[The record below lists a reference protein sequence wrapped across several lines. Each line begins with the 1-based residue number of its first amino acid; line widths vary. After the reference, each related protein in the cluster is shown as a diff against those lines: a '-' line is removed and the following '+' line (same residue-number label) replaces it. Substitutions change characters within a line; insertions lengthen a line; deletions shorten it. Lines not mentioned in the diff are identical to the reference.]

1 MPTRVSADVEAKA
14 FAIAAGDDG
23 LYLDFPRLV
32 TGPLTGQTG
41 TAPGG
46 LTWAVDGA
54 EFEGLTARLRRGTW
68 QASRGTLR
76 RLTLRSADGRL
87 VLEAAEVALPDGAQ
101 LSRGPDGLELMAP
114 TARLR
119 GLVLRSAGAVAAP
132 ATKVAV
138 QDARTPSP
146 GSTDLRQGGL
156 RFLDGLSGAIGLTVK
171 VQLDLP
177 VVGSRTLDQR
187 LQIPIEEGCLN
198 FRALD
203 RSLDWLEGAFLE
215 IGMHEGRLAVR
226 WGVPIFGGQREIISW
241 ALDEDARTLA
251 QFDRIPVRALADFRV
266 AGDRR
271 STEQVPAKGKGKGVL
286 RALTIDDIT
295 ISLAMHAPRSVAVG
309 EQGHVLFGGD
319 DSPGLVDLKIT
330 GAVGDGARPGS
341 LRGSVG
347 ALDVTVADLAL
358 GAAGVVSV
366 DRVRLGQV
374 DPVELRLTGFEV
386 AGVSMAIADVEAGGL
401 RLRL

>member
-23 LYLDFPRLV
+23 LYLDFPRLT
-32 TGPLTGQTG
+32 TGPLTGQ
-41 TAPGG
+41 AGG
-46 LTWAVDGA
+46 LTWTVERA
-54 EFEGLTARLRRGTW
+54 EFDGLTARLRRGTW
-68 QASRGTLR
+68 QASRGTLQR
-76 RLTLRSADGRL
+76 VTLRSADGRL

-101 LSRGPDGLELMAP
+101 LSRGHDGLEIMAP
-114 TARLR
+114 TVRLR
-119 GLVLRSAGAVAAP
+119 GLVFTSAGAVAAP

-138 QDARTPSP
+138 QDPRATPP
-146 GSTDLRQGGL
+146 GSPDLRQGGL
-156 RFLDGLSGAIGLTVK
+156 RFLDGLTGAIGLTVK

-203 RSLDWLEGAFLE
+203 RSLDWLEGAFLD
-215 IGMHEGRLAVR
+215 IGVHDDRLAVR
-226 WGVPIFGGQREIISW
+226 WGVPIFGGHRDIISW
-241 ALDEDARTLA
+241 ALDADARTLA
-251 QFDRIPVRALADFRV
+251 KFDRVPVRSLADFRM

-271 STEQVPAKGKGKGVL
+271 SAEQVPTKGKGRGVL
-286 RALTIDDIT
+286 RALSIDDIS
-295 ISLAMHAPRSVAVG
+295 ISLAMNAPRSVAVG

-319 DSPGLVDLKIT
+319 DAPGLVDLKIT
-330 GAVGDGARPGS
+330 GAIGDGTRPGK

-358 GAAGVVSV
+358 GNAGVVSV
-366 DRVRLGQV
+366 DRVRLGGV
-374 DPVELRLTGFEV
+374 DPIELRLTGFDV
-386 AGVSMAIADVEAGGL
+386 AGVSMSIADVEAGGL